1 VDGFSRTATTASV
14 PLGTTMTD
22 SELRIPNPMTEDE
35 FETALGRLLRRAHD
49 NDIDVRTGWMYRHD
63 ERYPDWN
70 VEITEVVE

>member
-1 VDGFSRTATTASV
+1 
-14 PLGTTMTD
+14 
-22 SELRIPNPMTEDE
+22 MTEDE